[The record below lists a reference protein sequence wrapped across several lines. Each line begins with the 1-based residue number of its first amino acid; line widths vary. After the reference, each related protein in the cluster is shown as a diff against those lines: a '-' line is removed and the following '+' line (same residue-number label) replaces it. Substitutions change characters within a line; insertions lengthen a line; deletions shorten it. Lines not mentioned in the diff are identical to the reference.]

1 MVTMFAKRFSELRPY
16 VPGEQPKD
24 RAYVKLN
31 ANENPYPPA
40 PAVQRAIRDF
50 DASALRLYPDPD
62 ARELRRA
69 IASTLGDEV
78 TEEMVFVGNGSD
90 EVLSFVFYTFFD
102 DDAPLVFPEHT
113 YSFYPVYAGYYDIPV
128 SRAPLAPDY
137 SVDVDALLAKK
148 SSGIIFANPN
158 APTGISLPLAEVR
171 RLLDSYPRDCAV
183 VVDEAYVDFGGE
195 TAIPL
200 LREYGNL
207 VIVRTFSKSYC
218 FAGARLGY
226 IVANPDLIR
235 AVFTTKNSFNHFPVD
250 VLTQRIGIAACS
262 EAGYYT
268 EINSRIA
275 RTRDSFAASL
285 SGEGWKVLPSR
296 ANFVFAR
303 KPGVSGRAVYERAK
317 AAGILVRH
325 FDQPGI
331 SDFVRISIGT
341 DDDMGRLLEA
351 LKGAWS

>member
-1 MVTMFAKRFSELRPY
+1 MFAKRFSELHPY

-40 PAVQRAIRDF
+40 PAVQRAISDF
-50 DASALRLYPDPD
+50 DVSALRLYPDPD

-69 IASTLGDEV
+69 IASTLGDGV
-78 TEEMVFVGNGSD
+78 TEEMLFVGNGSD

-128 SRAPLAPDY
+128 ARVPLAPDY

-158 APTGISLPLAEVR
+158 APTGISLPLSEVR
-171 RLLDSYPRDCAV
+171 RLLDSYPRDRAV

-200 LREYGNL
+200 LREYENL

-250 VLTQRIGIAACS
+250 ALTQRLGIAACS

-268 EINSRIA
+268 EINARIA

-285 SGEGWKVLPSR
+285 LGEGWEVLPSR

-303 KPGVSGRAVYERAK
+303 KPGVRGRAVYERAK

-325 FDQPGI
+325 FDHAGI

-341 DDDMGRLLEA
+341 DDDMKLLLGA
-351 LKGAWS
+351 LKGAWT